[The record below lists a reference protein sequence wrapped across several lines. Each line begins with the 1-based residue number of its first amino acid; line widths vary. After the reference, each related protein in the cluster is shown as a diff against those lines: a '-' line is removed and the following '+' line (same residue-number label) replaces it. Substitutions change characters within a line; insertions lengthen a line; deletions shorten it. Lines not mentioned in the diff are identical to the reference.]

1 MIKKR
6 NPMEVT
12 HYEENGDGSVTIQV
26 IMDTKESAKLIELGL
41 LTALKNYIEDA
52 EVSDEKEKP
61 YSQVDTRSEI

>member
-1 MIKKR
+1 
-6 NPMEVT
+6 MEVT

-52 EVSDEKEKP
+52 EVSDEEEKP
-61 YSQVDTRSEI
+61 YRQVDTRSEI